1 MAVGPPGCGD
11 RVRAGQAAAVGGPQ
25 VVMNR
30 WGGSALVAAVFG
42 SWQIRLVPRAAG
54 VAGWLRNGLG
64 VITGLAA
71 VGAVR
76 GAQLLLGPFQA
87 LRMGIG
93 LMAVPEATRVL
104 TRSRRRLNTFCVL
117 LGSQATAGMAW
128 GFALLLLP
136 PARVN
141 CCLALCGMLPLLSWC
156 QAAQRGHVLVASD

>member
-30 WGGSALVAAVFG
+30 WGGSGLVAAVFG

-117 LGSQATAGMAW
+117 LGGAR
-128 GFALLLLP
+128 P
-136 PARVN
+136 PLGWPGGSP
-141 CCLALCGMLPLLSWC
+141 CSCSF
-156 QAAQRGHVLVASD
+156 QRG